1 MAKAYVTITERLLL
15 TSEGQAVPAGDPR
28 GVRLFATPGK
38 RISIEEAKRHGVG
51 RDGDPK
57 PIRKRRFFGAPS
69 DKAYHGRT

>member
-1 MAKAYVTITERLLL
+1 MAKAYVTITERTLL
-15 TSEGQAVPAGDPR
+15 TIDGQAVPSGDPR

-38 RISIEEAKRHGVG
+38 RISLEEAKRVGIG

-57 PIRKRRFFGAPS
+57 PVRKRRLFGAPS